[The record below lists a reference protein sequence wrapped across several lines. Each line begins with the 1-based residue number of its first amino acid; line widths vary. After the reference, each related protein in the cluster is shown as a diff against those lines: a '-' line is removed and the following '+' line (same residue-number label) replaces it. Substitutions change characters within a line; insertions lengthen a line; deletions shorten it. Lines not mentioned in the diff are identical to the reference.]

1 MVKPIREQYL
11 DWPRMLLD
19 SYKSGLGMV
28 GKPLLEGSKRLVLGC
43 GMGGSGFSLSAVS
56 PLVGERYP
64 FIVQKSMTPP
74 HYLSSQD
81 IVVAVSYSGETRE
94 TIECLEKS
102 LDKGVASAGG
112 VAGRGSSLARLLSGR
127 GLPVVEIEKKGYPR
141 SSLAQL
147 VGGLLALLYAGNV
160 EALVEEAAAL
170 LNPSRASE
178 EASLVAES
186 VYNNGEVLI
195 PVVVSCGELGFVAER
210 WATEFSENAKHPALP
225 EVYPEAG
232 HNYIARWH
240 YTRGPYQLVYIDFG
254 VKGLC
259 QIAKKYVLSKYSSV
273 REPVIL
279 DYSRLASRNKLA
291 AVLQAAMTAG
301 LATVELAFKL
311 GRNPEVI
318 EAIDEYKRMAKGEG

>member
-1 MVKPIREQYL
+1 MKPIREQYL
-11 DWPRMLLD
+11 DWPGMLLD

-28 GKPLLEGSKRLVLGC
+28 EEPLLEGSKRLVLGC
-43 GMGGSGFSLSAVS
+43 GMGGSGFSLSAVE

-64 FIVQKSMTPP
+64 FVVRKTNTPP
-74 HYLSSQD
+74 QYLSSQD

-94 TIECLEKS
+94 TIECLERS
-102 LDKGVASAGG
+102 LEKGVARAGG

-127 GLPVVEIEKKGYPR
+127 GLPVVEVEKKGYPR

-147 VGGLLALLYAGNV
+147 VGGLLALLYGGKAEGV
-160 EALVEEAAAL
+160 VEEAASL
-170 LNPSRASE
+170 LETSRASN
-178 EASLVAES
+178 EASMVAEAI
-186 VYNNGEVLI
+186 YNNGEVLT

-254 VKGLC
+254 GEGLC
-259 QIAKKYVLSKYSSV
+259 RIAKKYVLSRYPSV
-273 REPVIL
+273 REPVVL
-279 DYSRLASRNKLA
+279 DYSGLASRNKLA